1 MQCPVKWQLTHFKY
15 LTFARLADAWC
26 QMQSCSNARA
36 PDTKCGLLEHV
47 VRQRSQ
53 TVGDASPAPSRHIPA
68 IRPLH
73 SLSHDFSHQSPPRT
87 ACTTCPASWL
97 LSLAL
102 LKLCSLCCLCPAP
115 PTTMRCVTLRDPVA
129 TCKSAESGERKSAD
143 GASPTPSPKVLAF
156 LLSADRAA
164 AYISSNRVRLELSSP
179 WSLLRNT
186 SYCPRSALLQFRGL
200 A

>member
-1 MQCPVKWQLTHFKY
+1 MRAVRARCAATEPNCRRCLTRAFPTY
-15 LTFARLADAWC
+15 PSDTSPPLAVARLFTSVSAA
-26 QMQSCSNARA
+26 
-36 PDTKCGLLEHV
+36 
-47 VRQRSQ
+47 
-53 TVGDASPAPSRHIPA
+53 
-68 IRPLH
+68 H
-73 SLSHDFSHQSPPRT
+73 SLYHLSRS
-87 ACTTCPASWL
+87 SWL

-102 LKLCSLCCLCPAP
+102 LKLCSLCCLYPAP
-115 PTTMRCVTLRDPVA
+115 PKTMRCVTLHDPVA

-186 SYCPRSALLQFRGL
+186 SYCPRSALLQFRVL